1 MSSATSSSASSS
13 SGGSSN
19 HDRTDRTSLQCLE
32 QKLLDLKQKAQ
43 AKSDKNAAAEIHSSK
58 PKSLSPSGLK
68 QNKEFI
74 HRRKEDFI
82 TNSEGRKKTSLSP
95 MKKTIKKSLSLP
107 AGKDNKMGNLFCPTT
122 DAKVT
127 ILPCNKPNGKDVDL
141 KPASAANSVTIT
153 KLSSGDSLNV
163 PPKDIKKMFNS
174 KSEMKTKTSSGHSKL
189 SMKKSSGE
197 KQRLSTGEKVHRDHK
212 SRERNREEGGG
223 KQRHIGCSKCRE
235 QFSTKEAKKLHTCNS
250 ILDAHYLIDGGDR
263 QKTSPTSSVST
274 SESNSA
280 SLSRSSSRSSSPGLP
295 STVVNTVKKT
305 PTTPTSGETPKL
317 KISMK
322 PGERS
327 SEKPKVRKEDCSD
340 KMKVKRDSMKEKWV
354 ESKSSSQKS
363 DIHGDDLVTKDD
375 RTRITIEAMKP
386 EESDPEKTAAS
397 LEIVR
402 MEGAKDDSTAGDRI
416 DHAFAFTGK
425 RTYSPSMSETASVEG
440 KESPRETNSKDS
452 PASQAD
458 SGVFSIASSASPS
471 KVDGVLNSDVRSP
484 DSPTSRERLGCSVA
498 DVNQWTKSSLP
509 MAAGGHPT
517 TTTGET
523 AAPPQA
529 QPSLPL
535 QGIQI
540 PHSLSITRVMSQ
552 AQPTY
557 PSNPVTSTTMG
568 GGPNKNMGI
577 LANAPWMGAGGPNI
591 SPNFYAGAMLDDIN
605 KKKRGRPRKSDF
617 EARMARMKG
626 GKGGKDDDDDKDLY
640 DFGAEDDESKP
651 MQPLRPR
658 RQNMGAP
665 SSYKDPDSDEDAK
678 QRPPEQQLIHQ
689 TQAFRQAHDLALNQV
704 DGIGHNLNP
713 PENSISDPN
722 GENANEGGEKDEK
735 NVSYTCS
742 KIEETPKGGIKLKI
756 KIKKSASPAPLDP
769 EPPIKKTKLE
779 GGEVEGQG
787 QFPKQEASILSTM
800 SEMQRLANGL
810 GRPPGGPGGGP
821 GPMDN
826 VRSPAKHPH
835 MLSPHAAPWLKPG
848 MPGGGEPGGGVGLQG
863 NPGQQPNPAMHPQM
877 RQPGPNP
884 VSSSAAAAEEA
895 GSRSGGDFP
904 KTHNPYTGMQTNLQN
919 NFPGHGQT
927 VPHSNP
933 NYGDVPQQNFPQ
945 GGGGFGDYGNY
956 NSGYSQQQHGWSME
970 QQMYQRQQLYQ
981 QQQQHMAAFRHGGP
995 QGGMPPMGMRPGF
1008 MPQGMM
1014 QRHPGV
1020 EMPGGQR
1027 MPVHPG
1033 MDMPG
1038 GQRMPGHP
1046 GMDMPGGQRMPGH
1059 PGMEMPGG
1067 PRMTGHPGMD
1077 VGSRM
1082 PGHPGMEMPP
1092 GARMSHPGMMG
1103 QMMGPG
1109 MGPRGPQGMP
1119 GYPGM
1124 GPSGLVRPPSL
1135 SPALVSAPSRSP
1147 QADWTGAFPAGQYRT
1162 ASPQYSQAQAH
1173 FSNSPTY
1180 SSAHG
1185 YSGPPTPGT
1194 YQNPPSVGTQP
1205 PLTPGGSYQN
1215 PTTPGSY
1222 PNPTTPVSYPSSTT
1236 PVSFPNPTTPV
1247 SVPNPG
1253 GPTTPVSYP
1262 NPTTP
1267 VSYPNPTTPGS
1278 YPNPSTPN
1286 SQHNPLTPQPQDSGS
1301 ASKLG
1306 TNNSVIQQNPLAAS
1320 STFSSPK
1327 NEPLDPPKS
1336 SIPNLFN
1343 KDSAKALTPML
1354 SPPST
1359 TSSLRK
1365 IRRPSKSVTPNQSSP
1380 PNQKMLSSPSQQ
1392 VKSEGG
1398 EMISPLQV
1406 KREVDLDS
1414 PVVAPTSNENNGAA
1428 GSDNSTPVKSEQ
1440 EGPSPKREKLAP
1452 SPPASAPPPQL
1463 PPPTVK
1469 TPEPPKEPRWGVD
1482 GEDGMPEKA
1491 LKLIFHYV
1499 CYTQGCLPFLPY
1511 AMRTCK
1517 LWNKVAL
1524 DPELWTHA
1532 NLGTNVKEK
1541 LRTEKKLEWI
1551 LKNKFPNAI
1560 DVDVQNWRAAMSAPA
1575 LKIIAAN
1582 CPKLT
1587 GLGMSSCVKLTY
1599 EDVRIIPSLFPNL
1612 EKIDL
1617 SSVSPSTASS
1627 RSAASSTCLSDMI
1640 TAVGEK
1646 LISFNISNNKMAGL
1660 PFVFKA
1666 ISQHSKNLRAL
1677 DVSNITTTSR
1687 DTIMINIEKLAKGCP
1702 KLTKFRTTNTMLGLN
1717 ETPIREQIAS
1727 PGFPYLEELT
1737 IGVDQ
1742 RGYFDGMDDNQIE
1755 RILKKSAKLRVLD
1768 IRGCKSITDSTLVRL
1783 PCWDIEYLQVAGSSI
1798 CTSSRDGLELLVKK
1812 WCRTLQELDIATTTD
1827 SRTVDWALIALVENE
1842 EYLKLR
1848 KLNLNGTGVSLKALT
1863 KLLNCCPTLE
1873 SLNLTSCRALPRGM
1887 KRMYHNREDV
1897 AGLAKDISE
1906 GKFDPQDAG
1915 SDDDR

>member
-1 MSSATSSSASSS
+1 MVA
-13 SGGSSN
+13 
-19 HDRTDRTSLQCLE
+19 
-32 QKLLDLKQKAQ
+32 
-43 AKSDKNAAAEIHSSK
+43 
-58 PKSLSPSGLK
+58 
-68 QNKEFI
+68 
-74 HRRKEDFI
+74 
-82 TNSEGRKKTSLSP
+82 
-95 MKKTIKKSLSLP
+95 
-107 AGKDNKMGNLFCPTT
+107 
-122 DAKVT
+122 
-127 ILPCNKPNGKDVDL
+127 
-141 KPASAANSVTIT
+141 
-153 KLSSGDSLNV
+153 
-163 PPKDIKKMFNS
+163 
-174 KSEMKTKTSSGHSKL
+174 
-189 SMKKSSGE
+189 
-197 KQRLSTGEKVHRDHK
+197 
-212 SRERNREEGGG
+212 GGG
-223 KQRHIGCSKCRE
+223 QG
-235 QFSTKEAKKLHTCNS
+235 
-250 ILDAHYLIDGGDR
+250 
-263 QKTSPTSSVST
+263 
-274 SESNSA
+274 
-280 SLSRSSSRSSSPGLP
+280 
-295 STVVNTVKKT
+295 
-305 PTTPTSGETPKL
+305 
-317 KISMK
+317 
-322 PGERS
+322 
-327 SEKPKVRKEDCSD
+327 
-340 KMKVKRDSMKEKWV
+340 
-354 ESKSSSQKS
+354 
-363 DIHGDDLVTKDD
+363 
-375 RTRITIEAMKP
+375 
-386 EESDPEKTAAS
+386 AA
-397 LEIVR
+397 
-402 MEGAKDDSTAGDRI
+402 
-416 DHAFAFTGK
+416 
-425 RTYSPSMSETASVEG
+425 
-440 KESPRETNSKDS
+440 
-452 PASQAD
+452 
-458 SGVFSIASSASPS
+458 
-471 KVDGVLNSDVRSP
+471 
-484 DSPTSRERLGCSVA
+484 
-498 DVNQWTKSSLP
+498 
-509 MAAGGHPT
+509 

-523 AAPPQA
+523 SAPS
-529 QPSLPL
+529 QPSSLPL

-557 PSNPVTSTTMG
+557 PSNPVTSTSMG
-568 GGPNKNMGI
+568 GALNKNMGI

-591 SPNFYAGAMLDDIN
+591 SPNFYPGAMLDDIN

-678 QRPPEQQLIHQ
+678 VRPPEQQLIHQ

-713 PENSISDPN
+713 PENSISDQN
-722 GENANEGGEKDEK
+722 GENVNEGGEKDEK

-779 GGEVEGQG
+779 GGEIEGQS
-787 QFPKQEASILSTM
+787 QFPKQEPSILSTM

-810 GRPPGGPGGGP
+810 GRPPGGGP
-821 GPMDN
+821 PMDN
-826 VRSPAKHPH
+826 RSPAKHPH
-835 MLSPHAAPWLKPG
+835 MLTPHGAPWLKPG
-848 MPGGGEPGGGVGLQG
+848 MPGGGEPGGGGGSGQG
-863 NPGQQPNPAMHPQM
+863 SQQPNPAMHQQI
-877 RQPGPNP
+877 RQAGPNGQNP
-884 VSSSAAAAEEA
+884 VSSSAGPPDEA
-895 GSRSGGDFP
+895 GSRTGAADFP
-904 KTHNPYTGMQTNLQN
+904 KTHNPYSMQTNLQN

-945 GGGGFGDYGNY
+945 GGSSGFGDYGNY
-956 NSGYSQQQHGWSME
+956 NSGYPQQQQQHGWSME

-1027 MPVHPG
+1027 MPGHPG
-1033 MDMPG
+1033 MDMPP
-1038 GQRMPGHP
+1038 GQRGPGHP
-1046 GMDMPGGQRMPGH
+1046 GMDMPGSQRMPGH

-1067 PRMTGHPGMD
+1067 PRMAVHPGMEGP

-1092 GARMSHPGMMG
+1092 GARMSHPAMMG

-1124 GPSGLVRPPSL
+1124 GPSGLVRPPSI
-1135 SPALVSAPSRSP
+1135 SPALASAPSRSP
-1147 QADWTGAFPAGQYRT
+1147 QTDWTGAFPAGQYRT

-1180 SSAHG
+1180 SSTHG
-1185 YSGPPTPGT
+1185 YSGPPTPGG

-1215 PTTPGSY
+1215 PTTPVSY

-1247 SVPNPG
+1247 SVPNQG

-1286 SQHNPLTPQPQDSGS
+1286 SQHNPLTPQPQDGGS
-1301 ASKLG
+1301 ASKVG

-1327 NEPLDPPKS
+1327 SEPLDPPKS

-1343 KDSAKALTPML
+1343 KDGAKALTPML

-1380 PNQKMLSSPSQQ
+1380 PNAKMLSSPNQQ
-1392 VKSEGG
+1392 VKSEPG

-1414 PVVAPTSNENNGAA
+1414 PVVAATSNENNGAT
-1428 GSDNSTPVKSEQ
+1428 GSDNSGPVKSEQ

-1482 GEDGMPEKA
+1482 GDDGMPEKA
-1491 LKLIFHYV
+1491 LKLIFSYV
-1499 CYTQGCLPFLPY
+1499 CHTQGCLPFLPY

-1617 SSVSPSTASS
+1617 SSVSVSITIFFHAPVHFLKLSPCLLSTGFHFCNLAPISLCRGHFLYPTCTHPPTNS
-1627 RSAASSTCLSDMI
+1627 R
-1640 TAVGEK
+1640 K
-1646 LISFNISNNKMAGL
+1646 QL
-1660 PFVFKA
+1660 P
-1666 ISQHSKNLRAL
+1666 
-1677 DVSNITTTSR
+1677 ITTFTRSR
-1687 DTIMINIEKLAKGCP
+1687 PRRRPAARHLR
-1702 KLTKFRTTNTMLGLN
+1702 L
-1717 ETPIREQIAS
+1717 AS
-1727 PGFPYLEELT
+1727 PT
-1737 IGVDQ
+1737 
-1742 RGYFDGMDDNQIE
+1742 
-1755 RILKKSAKLRVLD
+1755 
-1768 IRGCKSITDSTLVRL
+1768 
-1783 PCWDIEYLQVAGSSI
+1783 
-1798 CTSSRDGLELLVKK
+1798 
-1812 WCRTLQELDIATTTD
+1812 
-1827 SRTVDWALIALVENE
+1827 
-1842 EYLKLR
+1842 
-1848 KLNLNGTGVSLKALT
+1848 
-1863 KLLNCCPTLE
+1863 
-1873 SLNLTSCRALPRGM
+1873 
-1887 KRMYHNREDV
+1887 
-1897 AGLAKDISE
+1897 
-1906 GKFDPQDAG
+1906 
-1915 SDDDR
+1915 